1 MKVLYEVSF
10 LLPGAADEQQKLF
23 KVQEQARRNLE
34 QDIDYFNLEANKQR
48 KIIASLEKERDRWGY
63 IFLIIYNLFISIW
76 ELGCEDGVEGPLGQ
90 CVW

>member
-1 MKVLYEVSF
+1 LKVLYEVSF

-63 IFLIIYNLFISIW
+63 IFLIIYNLFISI
-76 ELGCEDGVEGPLGQ
+76 
-90 CVW
+90 